1 MPSPYL
7 EMAQLVPD
15 VYIRSI
21 DEDRALLERAL
32 EHEGG
37 GYTFED
43 VKEAVSL
50 GAMQHWPLPHSV
62 IITELINFPARKV
75 LHIFL
80 AAGRMRELR
89 GALPGVLQYG
99 SDWGATEA
107 RITGRPGWARSFLMQ
122 EGWKISPLVQLTK
135 SL

>member
-1 MPSPYL
+1 MPTPYL
-7 EMAQLVPD
+7 EMAQLVPE

-50 GAMQHWPLPHSV
+50 GAMQHWSLPHSV
-62 IITELINFPARKV
+62 IITEIINFPNRTV
-75 LHIFL
+75 FHIFL
-80 AAGRMRELR
+80 AAGRMPELR
-89 GALPGVLQYG
+89 GALPGLLDYG
-99 SDWGATEA
+99 RSHGATEA

-122 EGWKISPLVQLTK
+122 EGWDISPLVQLTK